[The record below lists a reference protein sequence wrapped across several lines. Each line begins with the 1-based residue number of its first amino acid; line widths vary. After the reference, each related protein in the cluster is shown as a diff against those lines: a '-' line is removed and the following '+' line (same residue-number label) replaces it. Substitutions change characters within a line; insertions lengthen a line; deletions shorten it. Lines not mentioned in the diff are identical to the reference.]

1 MPQTKIKIS
10 PQQRKIHTR
19 SGAFK
24 KAHEAVKTL
33 WTLTP
38 LLSSKE
44 EETLAVLVDKELVSQ
59 LDKSLSEVRKGRTEP
74 LKNILK

>member
-1 MPQTKIKIS
+1 MPQTKSKIS
-10 PQQRKIHTR
+10 VQQRKTHAR
-19 SGAFK
+19 PGAFK
-24 KAHEAVKTL
+24 KAHEAVKML

-44 EETLAVLVDKELVSQ
+44 EETLAILIDKELVSQ
-59 LDKSLSEVRKGRTEP
+59 LDKSLNEVRESRTEP